1 MRGLRALWMRL
12 RGLVGGRHTDSEFEA
27 ELECHL
33 AMHTEDGIRAGL
45 SAEEARRQALIQ
57 LGGAEQTRQAYR
69 ERRTMPWVENVLRDV
84 GYALRQLRKS
94 LGYALTAILTLSL
107 AIGANTAIFSLVHA
121 TLLRQLP
128 FEDPSRVLNV
138 ENAYTVGL
146 NHDLSAS
153 TSASFDA
160 AARSFKTI
168 DSAAMYSGSGVSAS
182 LGAGPA
188 RRLKATETSAQF
200 LEVLGV
206 TPRLG
211 RGFAPE
217 EDIPGKD
224 RVVLISDRAWRG
236 ALNADPAV
244 LGRAIK
250 INGFDFTII
259 GVLPPRMDFPANT
272 DLWTPTNF
280 DTHSALREAGAF
292 FPFVLVRARAHVSAD
307 AVRAEFSSRFEAN
320 RQKSSGHG
328 EASSTDIQPILTP
341 IAAELTKSIR
351 SSLLM
356 LGAAVFMVL
365 LIACVNVASLTL
377 VRTAERRSEFAVRA
391 ALGAARGRLVGQQ
404 LVESTLIAVTG
415 GALGVCFAY
424 GVLQLLFLFRPAALN
439 AFQRPEIDPTVLAFT
454 AAIALATGLAFGI
467 APAWVAGNEDPAAA
481 LKNGVGRTSAR
492 STRSRKL
499 LVTCEIGI
507 AFVLLTA
514 AGLLLRTMAN
524 MGRVPLGYD
533 IDGRL
538 SFSLSLYGKP
548 YVSKE
553 TSTAAVAAFYSNVLA
568 RLAGIPGVT
577 AVGAVSSMP
586 LDKQTD
592 MLLGVTAGSADR
604 APVAAAP
611 RIASSGYFG
620 AMGIPLVEGRDFSK
634 EDSRG
639 GPRVVIVTKDL
650 ADKLWPGENPIGHML
665 HCFWFCKDPLTV
677 VGVVYGNRR
686 FGPRSDAST
695 EFYMPFTQEDS
706 RSMTVVLRSNED
718 SAMLIPSV
726 RHAVAAV
733 DPAQPIYTIQT
744 MRERFNDNE
753 SLLRFELFTLSVF
766 AILSVLLVAIG
777 LYGVVS
783 YSVTRRTREIG
794 LRIAIGAPRA
804 AILISVLRE
813 SAVITLA
820 GTAMGLMFSLAVTRL
835 FAAELFGVTPYDLAT
850 LGTVF
855 LMFLTLSLLAS
866 YLPARRAASI
876 DPMQALRTE

>member
-1 MRGLRALWMRL
+1 MRL
-12 RGLVGGRHTDSEFEA
+12 CGLVGGRHTNSGFEA
-27 ELECHL
+27 ELESHV

-45 SAEEARRQALIQ
+45 SPEEARRQALIR

-69 ERRTMPWVENVLRDV
+69 ERRTLPWIENLLRDAR
-84 GYALRQLRKS
+84 YALRQLRKS
-94 LGYALTAILTLSL
+94 PGYAFTAVLTLAL

-128 FEDPSRVLNV
+128 FNDPSRVLSV
-138 ENAYTVGL
+138 ENAYTVDL
-146 NHDLSAS
+146 KHDSSSS

-168 DSAAMYSGSGVSAS
+168 ERAAMYSGSGVSAS
-182 LGAGPA
+182 LNAGPA
-188 RRLKATETSAQF
+188 RRLKAAETSAQF

-211 RGFAPE
+211 RGFAPD
-217 EDIPGKD
+217 EDVPGRD
-224 RVVLISDRAWRG
+224 QVVLISDRLWRG

-244 LGRAIK
+244 LGRTIK
-250 INGFDFTII
+250 INGLDFTII
-259 GVLPPRMDFPANT
+259 GVLPPRMDFPANS

-292 FPFVLVRARAHVSAD
+292 FSFVLVRARTNVSQD

-320 RQKSSGHG
+320 RRKNPGHG
-328 EASSTDIQPILTP
+328 EASSRDTPPILTP

-356 LGAAVFMVL
+356 LGAAVLMVL

-391 ALGAARGRLVGQQ
+391 ALGAAQSRLVGQQ

-415 GALGVCFAY
+415 GALGVSFAY
-424 GVLQLLFLFRPAALN
+424 GVLQLLFVFRPAALN
-439 AFQRPEIDPTVLAFT
+439 DFQRPGIDPTVLAFT

-467 APAWVAGNEDPAAA
+467 APAWVAGHEDPATA

-492 STRSRKL
+492 GTRSRKL
-499 LVTCEIGI
+499 LVACEMCI
-507 AFVLLTA
+507 AFVLLTG
-514 AGLLLRTMAN
+514 AGLLLRTMVN
-524 MGRVPLGYD
+524 MDRVPLGYD

-538 SFSLSLYGKP
+538 SFSVSLYGEP

-553 TSTAAVAAFYSNVLA
+553 TSTAAVAAFYSNMLA

-577 AVGAVSSMP
+577 AVGAVSSLP

-592 MLLGVTAGSADR
+592 MLLPVTTGSANR
-604 APVAAAP
+604 EPVAAAP

-634 EDSRG
+634 EDSRS
-639 GPRVVIVTKDL
+639 GPRVAIVTKDL

-665 HCFWFCKDPLTV
+665 HCFWFCKDPLAV
-677 VGVVYGNRR
+677 VGIVYGNRR
-686 FGPRSDAST
+686 FGPRSDAYA
-695 EFYMPFTQEDS
+695 EFYMPFTQQDS
-706 RSMTVVLRSNED
+706 RSMTVVLRSKED
-718 SAMLIPSV
+718 FATLIPSV
-726 RHAVAAV
+726 RRAVAAV
-733 DPAQPIYTIQT
+733 DPAQPLYNIET
-744 MRERFNDNE
+744 MRERLNDNE

-766 AILSVLLVAIG
+766 AILSVLLVVIG

-794 LRIAIGAPRA
+794 LRLAIGAPRA
-804 AILISVLRE
+804 VILISVLRE
-813 SAVITLA
+813 CTLITLA
-820 GTAMGLMFSLAVTRL
+820 GTAMGLILSLAVTRL
-835 FAAELFGVTPYDLAT
+835 LAAVLFGVTPYDRGT
-850 LGTVF
+850 LGAVF
-855 LMFLTLSLLAS
+855 LMFLALSLLAS